1 MDALELLIEEHKEA
15 KALFKRIEQTNGP
28 KEAQRLFN
36 ELKAALELHEQLE
49 ETHLYPP
56 LKEEEKTEDLVLEAY
71 EEHHV
76 ADLLL
81 AEISQL
87 DPSDE
92 TWRPK
97 VKVLQENIEHHIE
110 EEEGELFPKVR
121 RLWNKSRREE
131 VGARM
136 QEMKQQH
143 LAQQRA
149 A

>member
-1 MDALELLIEEHKEA
+1 MDALELLIEDHKEA
-15 KALFKRIEQTNGP
+15 KQMFRKIEKAESPQQ
-28 KEAQRLFN
+28 AQQMFERLN
-36 ELKAALELHEQLE
+36 EALELHEQME

-56 LKEEEKTEDLVLEAY
+56 LKEESKTEELVLEAY

-81 AEISQL
+81 EEISAL

-92 TWRPK
+92 AWKPK
-97 VKVLQENIEHHIE
+97 VTVLQENIEHHIE

-121 RLWNKSRREE
+121 RLWNKQKREE

-136 QEMKQQH
+136 MEMKDGKMKK
-143 LAQQRA
+143 A